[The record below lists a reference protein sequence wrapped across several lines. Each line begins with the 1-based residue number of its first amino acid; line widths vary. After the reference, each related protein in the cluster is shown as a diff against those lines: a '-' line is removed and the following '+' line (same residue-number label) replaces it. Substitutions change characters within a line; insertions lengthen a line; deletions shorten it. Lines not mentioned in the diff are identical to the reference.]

1 MSCDSPRDG
10 VGLRKKDVGR
20 SERAPMQHENS
31 FIRAYHEFRRSVDFT
46 KSGLL
51 PEIDHLIW
59 CMVMGIPDVPADQ
72 ESSSDA
78 EMKAI
83 DQRVAILKAVF
94 VELNREE
101 TDEFLDEGLL
111 RYDHAGN
118 VARRLLSEVG
128 PVPEPDSLC
137 G

>member
-1 MSCDSPRDG
+1 
-10 VGLRKKDVGR
+10 
-20 SERAPMQHENS
+20 MQHENS

-51 PEIDHLIW
+51 PEIYHLIW